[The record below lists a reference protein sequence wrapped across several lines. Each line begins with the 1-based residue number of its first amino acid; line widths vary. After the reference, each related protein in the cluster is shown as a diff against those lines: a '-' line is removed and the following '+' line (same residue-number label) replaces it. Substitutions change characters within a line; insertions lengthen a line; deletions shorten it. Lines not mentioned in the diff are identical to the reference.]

1 MLIPLHVHTS
11 YSPCRGPSTPAAVA
25 ARAAALGY
33 EAVAATDVNGLY
45 GATVFHRAAVAAGVR
60 PIVGAE
66 LRAGPASAVALV
78 IDRGGYENLCRLLTR
93 LHAGEEGGLAVLG
106 DGLLDGL
113 HLVTE
118 DVALARAWRGA
129 GVPPDRLWL
138 AWDPPTQSR
147 SLARRLQDAADEL
160 RLGLLATGRAMMATA
175 ADLPAARLLAAIRT
189 GRTLDRLD
197 GGEIPP
203 PAAVLREPAAWRRAL
218 ADVPEAIAN
227 NRRVAEDC
235 RYAVLPRPPVFP
247 AFDTPDGRSARDHLR
262 RLCLEGALRRYGRL
276 AEPVRRRLRREWG
289 LIETKGFCEYFLV
302 VRDIVQY
309 AHRRKAPI
317 AGRGSGASSLV
328 AYVLGITNVC
338 PLSLDI
344 PFERFL
350 NEKREDFPDLD
361 IDFCWRMR
369 DDVIAYAFD
378 RWGAGNVAMVC
389 THNTFQ
395 PRSAFREA
403 AKAMGL
409 ADAQVTAM
417 MAGRGDAARIEAV
430 ARASE
435 PLVGL
440 AHLLSVHPG
449 GIVIGRKPIDHYAP
463 IETAAKGVRIT
474 QYDKD
479 GVEDVGL
486 VKLDLLGNRS
496 LSTLREACDWVR
508 RTGGADLDID
518 RLPADDAAAY
528 ALMRRGETVGCNQ
541 LESPAM
547 RHLLQSVRPDSLR
560 GVMQTLALV
569 RPGAAGIGMKDTFI
583 RRCRGLEPVP
593 AGWGPVDAVLASTW
607 GVMTY
612 EDDVMLVVDALTGCG
627 RAEADRFR
635 KAVQKCFDDRQ
646 REDLSRDFLD
656 RCAAR
661 GVDRRYAAGLWV
673 QMAKFND
680 YSFCRAHA
688 ASYARLACAVAYLRA
703 HHPLAFWTAALNNN
717 QSMYHPRLY
726 VRCARRGG
734 VRFAGPDVNR
744 SGAEFIIDEGVIRV
758 GLGRV
763 GGLGPVAVGTILDAR
778 GRGPFAGLADFRR
791 RTRLAAEEI
800 RSLILCGAFD
810 AFGSTRPS
818 LMMELKLLA
827 GAGAP
832 SRRSR
837 AGGAGPALLT
847 AAPALAGLLT
857 DYSESRKRRDERMLL
872 GLDLFDHPLAALEGL
887 PAGAAV
893 AGSADLP
900 RQVGRRVRL
909 AGMLEAART
918 TRTQGGRIVQFF
930 TFDDLA
936 GLFEATAFGDACRQE
951 GAGGAERSA
960 AVVTGIVED
969 QYGVVTLAAEHL
981 RWIDPD
987 GEGAY
992 NQR

>member
-1 MLIPLHVHTS
+1 MLGPLHVHTS
-11 YSPCRGPSTPAAVA
+11 YSLCRGPSSPAAVV

-33 EAVAATDVNGLY
+33 EAMAVTDVNGLY
-45 GATVFHRAAVAAGVR
+45 GATVFHHAAVAAGLR

-66 LRAGPASAVALV
+66 LRTAATSAVALV
-78 IDRGGYENLCRLLTR
+78 IDRTGYENLCRLLTR
-93 LHAGEEGGLAVLG
+93 LHADDTPDLATLT

-118 DVALARAWRGA
+118 DVALAAAWRDA
-129 GVPPDRLWL
+129 GVEPRRLWL

-147 SLARRLQDAADEL
+147 ALARRLRDAAAEL
-160 RLGLLATGRAMMATA
+160 GLGLLATGRAMMATA
-175 ADLPAARLLAAIRT
+175 GELATARLLAAIRT

-197 GGEIPP
+197 AGEVPH
-203 PAAVLREPAAWRRAL
+203 AKAVLREPTAWRQAV
-218 ADVPEAIAN
+218 ADAPEAIAN
-227 NRRVAEDC
+227 NRRVAEAC
-235 RYAVLPRPPVFP
+235 RYELLPQPPVFP
-247 AFDTPDGRSARDHLR
+247 AFDVPDARPARRHLR
-262 RLCLEGALRRYGRL
+262 RLCLKGARRRYGRIT
-276 AEPVRRRLRREWG
+276 EPIRRRLRREWG
-289 LIETKGFCEYFLV
+289 LIEAKGFCEYFLV
-302 VRDIVQY
+302 VNDIVQY
-309 AHRRKAPI
+309 AHQRRAPI

-350 NEKREDFPDLD
+350 NETREDFPDLD
-361 IDFCWRMR
+361 IDFCWRLR

-378 RWGAGNVAMVC
+378 RWGADHVAMVC

-395 PRSAFREA
+395 PRSAFRET

-409 ADAQVTAM
+409 AEAQVTAL
-417 MAGRGDAARIEAV
+417 MAGRGDPARIDAV
-430 ARASE
+430 TRRSA
-435 PLVGL
+435 PLVG
-440 AHLLSVHPG
+440 AVHLLSVHPG
-449 GIVIGRKPIDHYAP
+449 GIVIGRNPIDHHAP

-508 RTGGADLDID
+508 RSGGADLDID
-518 RLPADDAAAY
+518 RLRADDPAAY
-528 ALMRRGETVGCNQ
+528 DLMRRGETVGCNQ

-547 RHLLQSVRPDSLR
+547 RHLLQSIRPDSLR
-560 GVMQTLALV
+560 GVMQALALV
-569 RPGAAGIGMKDTFI
+569 RPGAAGMGMKETFI

-593 AGWGPVDAVLASTW
+593 AGYPPVDAVLAATW

-635 KAVQKCFDDRQ
+635 KAVQKCFDDRE
-646 REDLSRDFLD
+646 RERLSRDFLD

-688 ASYARLACAVAYLRA
+688 ASYARLAYTVAYLRA
-703 HHPLAFWTAALNNN
+703 HHPAAFWTAALNNN

-744 SGAEFIIDEGVIRV
+744 SGAEFTLDDGVIRV

-763 GGLGPVAVGTILDAR
+763 GGLGPVAVERILDAR
-778 GRGPFAGLADFRR
+778 RRGPFASVADFRD
-791 RTRLAAEEI
+791 RTHLAAEEI

-810 AFGSTRPS
+810 SLGSTRPA
-818 LMMELKLLA
+818 LMMELKLS
-827 GAGAP
+827 GKNNTP

-837 AGGAGPALLT
+837 AGAPALL
-847 AAPALAGLLT
+847 AVAPATAGVLA
-857 DYSESRKRRDERMLL
+857 DYSETRKRRDEQTLL
-872 GLDLFDHPLAALEGL
+872 GLDLHDHPLAALNVD
-887 PAGAAV
+887 ADDTSAV
-893 AGSADLP
+893 LH
-900 RQVGRRVRL
+900 RRVGRRVCL

-918 TRTQGGRIVQFF
+918 TRTQRGRIVQFF
-930 TFDDLA
+930 TFDDLD
-936 GLFEATAFGDACRQE
+936 GLFEATAFGDGCRQD
-951 GAGGAERSA
+951 GTGGATRSA
-960 AVVTGIVED
+960 AVVTGTVED
-969 QYGVVTLAAEHL
+969 QYGVVTVAADHI

-987 GEGAY
+987 GDV
-992 NQR
+992 Q